1 MRAKDATLLTSKMNQ
16 LKKLVSSI
24 ITDPATPGAE
34 SLKNNSII
42 LLNGLTKDVKIIFEN
57 DKRYNSRKT
66 ENKGIYKTGY
76 PCQPIKSRKQKGKY
90 ANNSSL
96 RNDDSD

>member
-1 MRAKDATLLTSKMNQ
+1 MRAKDATLLTGKMIQ

-24 ITDPATPGAE
+24 ITNPEYPAAE

-57 DKRYNSRKT
+57 DKRYNSRKM

-76 PCQPIKSRKQKGKY
+76 PCEPIKPRKQRGKY
-90 ANNSSL
+90 ANNTSL
-96 RNDDSD
+96 CNDDSD